1 MSNYPAH
8 DKRSCLCCGQM
19 VYGKGK
25 ERTIAELEHELE
37 FLECMGYTREELL
50 GKHKAQV
57 EYQLPGMVEW
67 LTNQ

>member
-8 DKRSCLCCGQM
+8 DKKACLCCGQM
-19 VYGKGK
+19 VYGKGR
-25 ERTIAELEHELE
+25 ERTIAEWEHELE

-57 EYQLPGMVEW
+57 EYQLPGMIEW
-67 LTNQ
+67 LTAQ